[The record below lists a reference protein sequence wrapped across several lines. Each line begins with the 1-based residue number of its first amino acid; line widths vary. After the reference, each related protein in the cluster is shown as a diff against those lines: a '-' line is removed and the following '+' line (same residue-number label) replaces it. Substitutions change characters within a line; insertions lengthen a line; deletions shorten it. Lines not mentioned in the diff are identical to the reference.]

1 MATRIATHPVAS
13 RRPLTPLT
21 RWTIAA
27 LAGVL
32 PLLAYLQFGLIGG
45 MNPPILIIFGVP
57 ALLVIALIAAT
68 GWRWVPLL
76 ATLYW
81 SVLIVLNIPFLQH
94 DLAHPEF
101 FGTFVFSVIVVG
113 LALVGG
119 VAGAV
124 AAAQTYHGPTARE
137 DGAGTPR
144 WFSAGVVAVA
154 GLVLGASLVATIPR
168 GSTAGVSA
176 EVLADLPVL
185 AASGVRFEQ
194 AELRAQA
201 GETVALRLEN
211 RDAAGHSFDID
222 ELNVHVAIVPGE
234 PALALFRPET
244 AGTYTY
250 YCGVPSHR
258 EAGMVGTLIVE

>member
-1 MATRIATHPVAS
+1 MATTTSARPLAA
-13 RRPLTPLT
+13 RRPLTPLA
-21 RWTIAA
+21 RWALAA

-57 ALLVIALIAAT
+57 ALLILALITAT
-68 GWRWVPLL
+68 GWRWAPLL

-101 FGTFVFSVIVVG
+101 VGTFVFSVIVLG

-119 VAGAV
+119 VAGVMAT
-124 AAAQTYHGPTARE
+124 AQNSRSPAARE
-137 DGAGTPR
+137 AGAKTPR
-144 WFSAGVVAVA
+144 WFGAGVVAVI
-154 GLVLGASLVATIPR
+154 GLVLGASLVAAIPR
-168 GSTAGVSA
+168 GGAAGVSA
-176 EVLADLPVL
+176 EVLADLPVV
-185 AASGVRFEQ
+185 AAAGVRFEQ
-194 AELRAQA
+194 AELRAQV

-222 ELNVHVAIVPGE
+222 ELNVHVAMVPGE
-234 PALALFRPET
+234 AALALFRPE
-244 AGTYTY
+244 APGTYTY